1 MVALLVAT
9 TAGLSDEKKVVWKV
23 VWKVVERVG
32 KWEGIPVVAL
42 VA

>member
-1 MVALLVAT
+1 MVALLVVM

-23 VWKVVERVG
+23 VLRVG
-32 KWEGIPVVAL
+32 KWEGIPVVVL